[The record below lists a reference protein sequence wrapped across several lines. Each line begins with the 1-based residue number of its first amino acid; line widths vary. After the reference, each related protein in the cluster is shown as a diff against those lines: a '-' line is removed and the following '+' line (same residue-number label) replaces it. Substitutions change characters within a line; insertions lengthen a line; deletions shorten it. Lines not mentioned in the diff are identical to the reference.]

1 MGSIIENHTDR
12 KEIIN
17 LLCILFILGSSFL
30 SYIIPSLKS
39 QIFSI
44 GLTLFGYICFIFTNW
59 ILLKRFCLSHK
70 LIKYFILY
78 VLSNLIISTFFVQGW
93 DNWGLY
99 FTHTSIL
106 FLPIWSYLVQSK
118 QKGKYLSIILIVILL
133 LSLLK
138 YPYKGDQTM
147 TNFGGSTAIL
157 YLYALFFFKLK
168 NTMKILIALFFIM
181 SFEFDLTDRTHLIMM
196 SSVAILSLLTIF
208 RWKLITENLNKI
220 RNILLYLPI
229 VLFITA
235 SIGLFNIFNLT
246 NTSKFEQTFSNGQTT
261 DTRTELYKEIIY
273 DQTDIFNII
282 FGKSFAGTYNSNL
295 KDAYEL
301 VKFHRNGV
309 EVGILEFY
317 LWGGLFFIILFFC
330 LIRNASA
337 YAMRN
342 SRNHIMK
349 VISIF
354 VVLYWCIMSIELQ
367 MSQNSWSIAFWLS
380 IGLCYNDRLLNM
392 TDKKIS
398 FFMKKRINY
407 ETIFKKATTKI

>member
-30 SYIIPSLKS
+30 SYIIPSLTS
-39 QIFSI
+39 QMFSI

-59 ILLKRFCLSHK
+59 TSLKRFYLYHK
-70 LIKYFILY
+70 SIKYFVLY

-118 QKGKYLSIILIVILL
+118 QKGKYFSIILITILL
-133 LSLLK
+133 LSLFK

-157 YLYALFFFKLK
+157 YLYILFFFKLK

-181 SFEFDLTDRTHLIMM
+181 SFGFDLTDRTHLIMM

-208 RWKLITENLNKI
+208 RWKFITENLNKI
-220 RNILLYLPI
+220 RHILLYLPI

-235 SIGLFNIFNLT
+235 GTGFFNIFNLT
-246 NTSKFEQTFSNGQTT
+246 NTSNFEQAFSHGQTT

-273 DQTDIFNII
+273 DQTDLFNII

-301 VKFHRNGV
+301 IKFHRNGV

-337 YAMRN
+337 YAMHN
-342 SRNHIMK
+342 SHNHIMK
-349 VISIF
+349 IISIF
-354 VVLYWCIMSIELQ
+354 VVLYWCVMSIELQ

-380 IGLCYNDRLLNM
+380 IGLCYNKRLLNM
-392 TDKKIS
+392 TDKRIS
-398 FFMKKRINY
+398 LFIKKRVNY

>member
-1 MGSIIENHTDR
+1 MDLTVRNYTDR

-30 SYIIPSLKS
+30 SYIIPSLTS
-39 QIFSI
+39 QMFSI

-59 ILLKRFCLSHK
+59 TSLKRFYLYHK
-70 LIKYFILY
+70 SIKYFVLY

-106 FLPIWSYLVQSK
+106 FLP
-118 QKGKYLSIILIVILL
+118 
-133 LSLLK
+133 
-138 YPYKGDQTM
+138 M
-147 TNFGGSTAIL
+147 
-157 YLYALFFFKLK
+157 YLYILFFFKLK

-181 SFEFDLTDRTHLIMM
+181 SFGFDLTDRTHLIMM

-208 RWKLITENLNKI
+208 RWKFITENLNKI
-220 RNILLYLPI
+220 RHILLYLPI

-235 SIGLFNIFNLT
+235 GTGFFNIFNLT
-246 NTSKFEQTFSNGQTT
+246 NTSNFEQAFSHGQTT

-282 FGKSFAGTYNSNL
+282 LGKSFAGTYNSNL

-301 VKFHRNGV
+301 IKFHRNGV

-337 YAMRN
+337 YAMHN
-342 SRNHIMK
+342 SHNHIMK
-349 VISIF
+349 IISIF
-354 VVLYWCIMSIELQ
+354 VVLYWCVMSIELQ

-380 IGLCYNDRLLNM
+380 IGLCYNKRLLNM
-392 TDKKIS
+392 TDKRIS
-398 FFMKKRINY
+398 LFIKKRVNY